1 MIKIKNNLMF
11 IKLIIKFN
19 VISFFIYEVEKT
31 FIEQNIIKNQ
41 WLTYLSIKYLK
52 IVNVRIDNNYL
63 F

>member
-1 MIKIKNNLMF
+1 MF